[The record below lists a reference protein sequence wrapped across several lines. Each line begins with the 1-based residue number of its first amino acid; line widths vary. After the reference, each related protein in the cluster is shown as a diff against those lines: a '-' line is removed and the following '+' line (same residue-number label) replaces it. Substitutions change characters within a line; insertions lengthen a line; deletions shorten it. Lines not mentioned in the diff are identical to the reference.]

1 MTGAVAV
8 SGAEFASPE
17 AAGPDAAAALASSPS
32 LSPAPAAEASLHTT
46 ASACRFRDP
55 EDGQCYP
62 SADAA
67 DMVWLRRTNYVPP
80 GRQTAE
86 LLPLEDDPDD
96 PDEEDGGALAL
107 VDPPGDR
114 PAPTAEEL
122 LADPVKPSFW
132 KSLTKRV
139 ADFVVRKSDSR
150 PVSLSEAELA
160 ELFAFG
166 FPMPLEQF
174 PPEKLKDSFFNSRG
188 RHRKHHAID
197 LPAPRGTPLVA
208 VVSGTI
214 ERLGRDKK
222 GGKVVYLRDESGK
235 YLFFYAHLAAHEK
248 GLKAGD
254 HVEKGDRIGEVGST
268 GHVIGGPHLHFA
280 IFRDDDRDTN
290 WKRGLAVN
298 PYLIFATLVPR

>member
-1 MTGAVAV
+1 VVA
-8 SGAEFASPE
+8 S
-17 AAGPDAAAALASSPS
+17 AGPDFSSS
-32 LSPAPAAEASLHTT
+32 PAAETSLYT
-46 ASACRFRDP
+46 AAHKCRFRDP
-55 EDGQCYP
+55 EDGECYP

-67 DMVWLRRTNYVPP
+67 DLAWLKRTNYVPP
-80 GRQTAE
+80 GQQTAE

-96 PDEEDGGALAL
+96 IDEEDGRGLAL
-107 VDPPGDR
+107 V
-114 PAPTAEEL
+114 
-122 LADPVKPSFW
+122 DPVKPSFW

-139 ADFVVRKSDSR
+139 TDLVVRKSDSR
-150 PVSLSEAELA
+150 PVSLPEEELA

-174 PPEKLKDSFFNSRG
+174 PPEKLRDSFSQPRG
-188 RHRKHHAID
+188 RRRTHHAID

-208 VVSGTI
+208 VVNGTI

-235 YLFFYAHLAAHEK
+235 YLFFYAHLASHAK
-248 GLKAGD
+248 GLKVGD

>member
-1 MTGAVAV
+1 M
-8 SGAEFASPE
+8 
-17 AAGPDAAAALASSPS
+17 LASASAPAISPS
-32 LSPAPAAEASLHTT
+32 PAEASLHT
-46 ASACRFRDP
+46 AVNMCRFRDP
-55 EDGQCYP
+55 ENGQCYP

-67 DMVWLRRTNYVPP
+67 DLAWLRRTNYVPP

-96 PDEEDGGALAL
+96 LDEEDGGALAL
-107 VDPPGDR
+107 VDPPGNR

-139 ADFVVRKSDSR
+139 TDLVVRKSDSR
-150 PVSLSEAELA
+150 PVSLPEEELA
-160 ELFAFG
+160 ELFACG

-174 PPEKLKDSFFNSRG
+174 PPEKLKDSFYNSRG

-235 YLFFYAHLAAHEK
+235 YLFFYAHLASHEK

-280 IFRDDDRDTN
+280 IFRDDDQDTN

>member
-1 MTGAVAV
+1 MTGAVAA

-17 AAGPDAAAALASSPS
+17 AAGPDAVGTSASTPAILPSP
-32 LSPAPAAEASLHTT
+32 AEASLHTAVNT
-46 ASACRFRDP
+46 CRFRDP
-55 EDGQCYP
+55 EDGQCHP

-67 DMVWLRRTNYVPP
+67 DLAWLRRTNYVPP
-80 GRQTAE
+80 GQQTAE
-86 LLPLEDDPDD
+86 LLPIEDDPDD

-107 VDPPGDR
+107 VDPPGNR
-114 PAPTAEEL
+114 SAPTAEEL
-122 LADPVKPSFW
+122 LSDPGKPSFW
-132 KSLTKRV
+132 KSLAKRV
-139 ADFVVRKSDSR
+139 TDLVVRKSDSR
-150 PVSLSEAELA
+150 PVSLPEEELA

-166 FPMPLEQF
+166 FPMPLEEF
-174 PPEKLKDSFFNSRG
+174 PPEKLKDSFYNSRG

-235 YLFFYAHLAAHEK
+235 YLFFYAHLASHEK

-280 IFRDDDRDTN
+280 IFRDDDQDTN

>member
-17 AAGPDAAAALASSPS
+17 AAVPDAVVTSASTPALTPSP
-32 LSPAPAAEASLHTT
+32 AEASLHT
-46 ASACRFRDP
+46 AVDACRFRDP
-55 EDGQCYP
+55 EDGQCHP

-67 DMVWLRRTNYVPP
+67 DLAWLRRTNYVPP
-80 GRQTAE
+80 GHQTAE
-86 LLPLEDDPDD
+86 LLPIEDDPDD

-107 VDPPGDR
+107 VDPPGNR
-114 PAPTAEEL
+114 SAPTAEEL

-139 ADFVVRKSDSR
+139 TDFVVRKSDSR
-150 PVSLSEAELA
+150 PVSLPEEELE

-166 FPMPLEQF
+166 FPIPLEHF

-214 ERLGRDKK
+214 ERLGRDRK

-235 YLFFYAHLAAHEK
+235 YLFYYAHLASHEK

-254 HVEKGDRIGEVGST
+254 HVEKGDLIGEVGST

-298 PYLIFATLVPR
+298 PYLIFATLIPR

>member
-1 MTGAVAV
+1 MASGASATGAAP
-8 SGAEFASPE
+8 S
-17 AAGPDAAAALASSPS
+17 AGSSEVG
-32 LSPAPAAEASLHTT
+32 EASLRTP
-46 ASACRFRDP
+46 AAPACRYRDP

-62 SADAA
+62 TADAA
-67 DMVWLRRTNYVPP
+67 DLVWLKRTSYVPA
-80 GRQTAE
+80 GRPVAQ

-107 VDPPGDR
+107 VDPPAGNR
-114 PAPTAEEL
+114 LLPTAEEL
-122 LADPVKPSFW
+122 MADPVKPGFW
-132 KSLTKRV
+132 KSLTKRFT
-139 ADFVVRKSDSR
+139 DLVVRKSDSR
-150 PVSLSEAELA
+150 PVSLPEEELE

-166 FPMPLEQF
+166 FPLPLEQF
-174 PPEKLKDSFFNSRG
+174 PAEKLKDSFFNARG

-214 ERLGRDKK
+214 ERMGRDKK
-222 GGKVVYLRDESGK
+222 GGKVVYLRDDSGR
-235 YLFFYAHLAAHEK
+235 YLFFYAHLASHEK

-280 IFRDDDRDTN
+280 IFRDDDRDSN

>member
-1 MTGAVAV
+1 M
-8 SGAEFASPE
+8 
-17 AAGPDAAAALASSPS
+17 ASSP
-32 LSPAPAAEASLHTT
+32 LSGGSSTAADDASRHPVAPA
-46 ASACRFRDP
+46 CRVRDP

-67 DMVWLRRTNYVPP
+67 DLAWLRRTNYVPR
-80 GRQTAE
+80 GQQTAE
-86 LLPLEDDPDD
+86 LLPIEDDPDD
-96 PDEEDGGALAL
+96 VDEEDGGALAL
-107 VDPPGDR
+107 VDPPGNR

-139 ADFVVRKSDSR
+139 TDLVVRKSDSR
-150 PVSLSEAELA
+150 PVSLPEEELS

-166 FPMPLEQF
+166 FPMPLEDF
-174 PPEKLKDSFFNSRG
+174 SPEKFKDSFFNPRG

-214 ERLGRDKK
+214 ERMGRDKK

-235 YLFFYAHLAAHEK
+235 YLFFYAHLANHEK
-248 GLKAGD
+248 GMKVGD
-254 HVEKGDRIGEVGST
+254 HVEKGDRIGDVGTT

-280 IFRDDDRDTN
+280 IFRDDDHDSN

-298 PYLIFATLVPR
+298 PYLIFSTLVPR